1 MGDTQKSILI
11 DLFIGLVIA
20 LAGAILMDVFHAQN
34 LRDVLRLL
42 SDCFFL
48 PAAILLA
55 GSGLTWA
62 KNGGVWD
69 GLGFTVKT
77 MFIRMMPDYDDRRVT
92 FAEYRE
98 QRESKRSSPIPA
110 LVAGLIFLALA
121 MVFLV
126 LFNIFY

>member
-55 GSGLTWA
+55 GSGLACFCCAGCSCSCVLISTGSA
-62 KNGGVWD
+62 VCSFFTDSCTAGG
-69 GLGFTVKT
+69 
-77 MFIRMMPDYDDRRVT
+77 
-92 FAEYRE
+92 
-98 QRESKRSSPIPA
+98 S
-110 LVAGLIFLALA
+110 
-121 MVFLV
+121 
-126 LFNIFY
+126 